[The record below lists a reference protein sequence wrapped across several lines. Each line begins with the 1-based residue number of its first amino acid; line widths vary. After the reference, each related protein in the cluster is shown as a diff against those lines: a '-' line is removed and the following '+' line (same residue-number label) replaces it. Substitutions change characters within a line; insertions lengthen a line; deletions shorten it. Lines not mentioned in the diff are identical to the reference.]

1 MRSSTSSWTTSE
13 DPSLLSTRFLPIY
26 AAVAFD
32 LAAFGMAFT
41 DIALRARSYNAAPWL
56 VGLILSSYFLFQIVS
71 SPRWG
76 AVSDRVGRK
85 PVAVL
90 CTVLSAM
97 SMVVYALMPSLEGIV
112 LSRILAGFA
121 AANVAIIQAS
131 LADSTEGDARASAMG
146 KFSAAINV
154 GLIVGFAG
162 GGVIAEQLG
171 ARSMGFVGASLSALA
186 AVCLWF
192 GMPNLAPKGKP
203 DKPKDHFGLGLL
215 RDHPTL
221 TRLFIL
227 AAISWFS
234 LACLEGTF
242 AQLLQINFGQGQ
254 TAFGLILML
263 EMVLG
268 FLLQSLFFE
277 RIQRRFGKEITLRAG
292 YVFMGLGL
300 AATPF
305 APNLGVLIAVG
316 SLYAVGKGLADPSMN
331 LLTSEATPEDRQG
344 EMFGLLQSAR
354 NLGFLGGPSLGG
366 YLFGI
371 SVAIPYVVA
380 GAVSLAAAG
389 LASRS
394 QAKLPN

>member
-1 MRSSTSSWTTSE
+1 MR
-13 DPSLLSTRFLPIY
+13 FFPIY
-26 AAVAFD
+26 AAIAFD

-41 DIALRARSYNAAPWL
+41 DIALRAKSYGAAPWL

-76 AVSDRVGRK
+76 AISDRIGRK
-85 PVAVL
+85 PVAVM
-90 CTVLSAM
+90 CTVLSAL
-97 SMVVYALMPSLEGIV
+97 SMVVYALMPTLIGIV
-112 LSRILAGFA
+112 ISRVLAGFA

-131 LADSTEGDARASAMG
+131 LADATEGDARASAMG
-146 KFSAAINV
+146 KFSAAINA
-154 GLIVGFAG
+154 GLMVGFAG
-162 GGVIAEQLG
+162 GGVVAEHLG
-171 ARSMGFVGASLSALA
+171 ARSMGFMGASLSAIA
-186 AVCLWF
+186 ALCLWF
-192 GMPNLAPKGKP
+192 GMPASPPKAKSEQRQS
-203 DKPKDHFGLGLL
+203 HFGLGLL
-215 RDHPTL
+215 RDHPRL
-221 TRLFIL
+221 TRLFVL

-242 AQLLQINFGQGQ
+242 AQLLQIQFSQGQ
-254 TAFGLILML
+254 TVFGFILMF

-268 FLLQSLFFE
+268 FVLQSLFFE
-277 RIQRRFGKEITLRAG
+277 RIQRRFGKEWTLRAG
-292 YVFMGLGL
+292 YVLMGGGL
-300 AATPF
+300 ALTPF
-305 APNLGVLIAVG
+305 APNLALLVCFG
-316 SLYAVGKGLADPSMN
+316 SFYAIGKGLADPSMN

-380 GAVSLAAAG
+380 GVVSISAAA

-394 QAKLPN
+394 QANQPKSEGSKL